1 MDLLII
7 RYLAQPEALNSIN
20 LYLHYHFLV
29 CTLTSPS
36 MPGSPP
42 KPAATGAFQL
52 ENQLTK
58 RTIMDAF
65 NKSTYFPKDPEI
77 GFGTA
82 ARPNLNEP
90 NANPGPGSYPIKT
103 TMKKTMQSNIHSP
116 ESFSLRSRHKFG
128 DPNERALSKTSANEP
143 GPSSYDLNGRFI
155 GGSKAPEYSFPKGN
169 HPHDKSNLSPAPGS
183 YEVIGAFGKQPLS
196 TKHKSNESPFPKAP
210 RPGLVQVGG
219 ADVGPGAYGAP
230 RAACEPQV
238 ESRKVT
244 CGSIKIGTGYKK
256 GSAAA
261 AKGMQLSLSEPSPGP
276 GSYVLPGG
284 VATQQKGTPF
294 RNSPKISMS
303 GREAFGSPFR

>member
-1 MDLLII
+1 M
-7 RYLAQPEALNSIN
+7 
-20 LYLHYHFLV
+20 
-29 CTLTSPS
+29 TS
-36 MPGSPP
+36 SPP
-42 KPAATGAFQL
+42 KGTAGSAFAL
-52 ENQLTK
+52 ENAMTK

-65 NKSTYFPKDPEI
+65 NKTTYYKKDPEI

-90 NANPGPGSYPIKT
+90 NANPGPGSYAIKT
-103 TMKKTMQSNIHSP
+103 TMKKTLLSNIHSP

-128 DPNERALSKTSANEP
+128 DPNEKALSKTSANEP

-155 GGSKAPEYSFPKGN
+155 SGSKAPEYSFPKGT

-183 YEVIGAFGKQPLS
+183 YEVVGAFGKQPLS
-196 TKHKSNESPFPKAP
+196 TKRRSNELPFPKCP
-210 RPGLVQVGG
+210 RPSLVQPGG
-219 ADVGPGAYGAP
+219 SDVGPGQYGAP

-238 ESRKVT
+238 DSRKKT
-244 CGSIKIGTGYKK
+244 CGTLKIGTGYKK

-261 AKGMQLSLSEPSPGP
+261 EKSMQLSLEEPAPGP

-294 RNSPKISMS
+294 RNSPKISLS